1 MTQRYFDDEDLA
13 MLKEVLDANVPSA
26 IDGPWTRRLQKEFA
40 AATEAKYA
48 VAVNSGMSALHACL
62 AAAEAS
68 VGRKTPAGAVA
79 TRGVRRAAGRSAG

>member
-62 AAAEAS
+62 AAAD
-68 VGRKTPAGAVA
+68 
-79 TRGVRRAAGRSAG
+79 AALYDAKKNNRDCIRIYSPQQAA